1 MKPPRGKRAANQAFK
16 DVHTSTLKCIVL
28 AAAILGA
35 CNSGAS
41 EALARKSDCLACH
54 AVATK
59 LAGPAFKDVAAKYAG
74 QSDAADR
81 ISESIRNGGV
91 GKWGELP
98 MPAQSKLSAPDAKK
112 LALWILNKK

>member
-1 MKPPRGKRAANQAFK
+1 MKPLSFSRDAKQSFK
-16 DVHTSTLKCIVL
+16 GVDSSLLKGIVI
-28 AAAILGA
+28 AAAFTGT

-59 LAGPAFKDVAAKYAG
+59 MVGPAFKDVAAKYAG

-81 ISESIRNGGV
+81 ISESIRNGGA

-98 MPAQSKLSAPDAKK
+98 MPAQPKLSAPDVKK
-112 LALWILNKK
+112 LALWILIAK

>member
-1 MKPPRGKRAANQAFK
+1 MKPLIFNHDAQRPFK
-16 DVHTSTLKCIVL
+16 SVHTSALKAIVIVG
-28 AAAILGA
+28 AFSGA

-54 AVATK
+54 AVAIK
-59 LAGPAFKDVAAKYAG
+59 LVGPAFKDVAAKYAG

-81 ISESIRNGGV
+81 ISESIRNGGA

-98 MPAQSKLSAPDAKK
+98 MPAQPKLSAPDVKK
-112 LALWILNKK
+112 LALWILNAK